1 MYSLPG
7 GGVERGLN
15 YNQSMMKEINEE
27 MGIKQ
32 IKIFAFKNFQI
43 DNNKF
48 MKIYKILVISEKLQ
62 GIADKAKAY
71 QAALPQKLLKGG
83 GAYQEVYTSYI
94 IPLDQFITKSID
106 RDAMFMAVEINTYRA
121 HSDFC

>member
-62 GIADKAKAY
+62 GIAGHRQVKIRVD
-71 QAALPQKLLKGG
+71 
-83 GAYQEVYTSYI
+83 
-94 IPLDQFITKSID
+94 
-106 RDAMFMAVEINTYRA
+106 
-121 HSDFC
+121 

>member
-27 MGIKQ
+27 KGIEQ

-48 MKIYKILVISEKLQ
+48 MKIYKILVISEELQ

-71 QAALPQKLLKGG
+71 QAALPEKLLKGG

-94 IPLDQFITKSID
+94 IPLD
-106 RDAMFMAVEINTYRA
+106 
-121 HSDFC
+121 

>member
-1 MYSLPG
+1 M
-7 GGVERGLN
+7 N

-62 GIADKAKAY
+62 GI
-71 QAALPQKLLKGG
+71 G
-83 GAYQEVYTSYI
+83 
-94 IPLDQFITKSID
+94 SID
-106 RDAMFMAVEINTYRA
+106 
-121 HSDFC
+121 